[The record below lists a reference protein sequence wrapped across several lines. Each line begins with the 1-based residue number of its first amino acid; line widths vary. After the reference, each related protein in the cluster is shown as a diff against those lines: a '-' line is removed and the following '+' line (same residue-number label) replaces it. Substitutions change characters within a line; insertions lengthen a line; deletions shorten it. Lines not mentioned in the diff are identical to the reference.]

1 MMEFYLINLYFPF
14 VLAFVLAAVVV
25 YYSIPAIIRVAKL
38 KNLYDEPNEDRKVTK
53 KIVPTLGG
61 MAIFLGFII
70 SVVLSSFRLEFI
82 ELRYIVVALV
92 IMLFVGLK
100 DDILYISPRSKL
112 VGQVFVAFILVVFAD
127 LRFTSLHG
135 LLGFEQIP
143 YAASVI
149 LSMFAITVLTN
160 SLNLI
165 DGIDGL
171 CSGIGATA
179 ASIYALL
186 FYINNDVEFTLIG
199 VALSGA
205 LVSFFIYNVFG
216 DKNKIFMGDT
226 GSLLIGFVLSIMTIR
241 FNEIPFTDHRLFEVK
256 EMIGV
261 SLAIMIVPI
270 MDTLRVISIRVLN
283 GKSPFAAD
291 NIHTHHQLLEL
302 GLTHFQ
308 ASLLYIGYNIVFV
321 IIAMILQHYI
331 TNYMLI
337 ITLLV
342 LAFICVSIPS
352 LLLKRGHKKE
362 ARGNL
367 IKDHSFNRFFKELA
381 DKSNTH

>member
-1 MMEFYLINLYFPF
+1 MEFYLINLYFPF

-38 KNLYDEPNEDRKVTK
+38 KNLYDEPNEERKIAK

-70 SVVLSSFRLEFI
+70 SVVLSSFRMEFL

-112 VGQVFVAFILVVFAD
+112 TGQVFVAFILVVFAD

-135 LLGFEQIP
+135 LLGIEQISYFP
-143 YAASVI
+143 SVI

-171 CSGIGATA
+171 CAGIGGTA
-179 ASIYALL
+179 STIFAFL
-186 FYINNDVEFTLIG
+186 FYINNDIEFTLIG
-199 VALSGA
+199 TALSGA
-205 LVSFFIYNVFG
+205 LFSFFIYNVFG

-226 GSLLIGFVLSIMTIR
+226 GSLIIGFVLSIMTIR

-256 EMIGV
+256 EIISV

-283 GKSPFAAD
+283 GKSPFSAD
-291 NIHTHHQLLEL
+291 NIHTHHQMLEL
-302 GLTHFQ
+302 GLNHFQ
-308 ASLLYIGYNIVFV
+308 ASLIYISYNILFV
-321 IIAMILQHYI
+321 IMALVLQHYI
-331 TNYMLI
+331 TNYVL
-337 ITLLV
+337 LLV
-342 LAFICVSIPS
+342 LLIIAFLTVSIPS
-352 LLLKRGHKKE
+352 LLLKSGHRKKWE
-362 ARGNL
+362 KTM
-367 IKDHSFNRFFKELA
+367 IKERKFNRFFKELA

>member
-1 MMEFYLINLYFPF
+1 MELYLVKLYFPF
-14 VLAFVLAAVVV
+14 VLAFLMAAVVV

-38 KNLYDEPNEDRKVTK
+38 KNLYDEPNEERKVSK

-70 SVVLSSFRLEFI
+70 SVVLSSYNLEFL

-112 VGQVFVAFILVVFAD
+112 IGQIFVAFILVVFAD

-135 LLGFEQIP
+135 LLGIEQIP
-143 YAASVI
+143 YLVSVV

-171 CSGIGATA
+171 CSGIGFTA
-179 ASIYALL
+179 ALIYALL
-186 FYINNDVEFTLIG
+186 FYINNDLEFALIG
-199 VALSGA
+199 MALGGA
-205 LVSFFIYNVFG
+205 LFSFFIYNVFG

-241 FNEIPFTDHRLFEVK
+241 FNEIPFTDHRLLEVK
-256 EMIGV
+256 EMIGI

-270 MDTLRVISIRVLN
+270 MDTLRVFSIRISK
-283 GKSPFAAD
+283 GQSPFVAD
-291 NIHTHHQLLEL
+291 RIHTHHQLLDL

-308 ASLLYIGYNIVFV
+308 ASLVYIAYNVCFV
-321 IIAMILQHYI
+321 VVAMVLQHYI
-331 TNYMLI
+331 TNYALLLV
-337 ITLLV
+337 LLV
-342 LAFICVSIPS
+342 LALASLSIPGM
-352 LLLKRGHKKE
+352 LLKRNPQKKL
-362 ARGNL
+362 GNNAV
-367 IKDHSFNRFFKELA
+367 KNHGFNRFFKELA
-381 DKSNTH
+381 DRLNTH

>member
-1 MMEFYLINLYFPF
+1 MEFYLINLYFPF
-14 VLAFVLAAVVV
+14 VLAFILAAVVV
-25 YYSIPAIIRVAKL
+25 YFSIPAIIRVAKL
-38 KNLYDEPNEDRKVTK
+38 KNLYDEPNEDRKASK

-70 SVVLSSFRLEFI
+70 SVVLSSFRMEFL

-100 DDILYISPRSKL
+100 DDILYISPKSKL
-112 VGQVFVAFILVVFAD
+112 IGQVFVAFILVVFAD

-135 LLGFEQIP
+135 LLGIEQLP
-143 YAASVI
+143 YFASVV

-171 CSGIGATA
+171 CSGIGVTA
-179 ASIYALL
+179 ASMFAFL
-186 FYINNDVEFTLIG
+186 FYINNDLEFTLIG
-199 VALSGA
+199 MALSGA
-205 LVSFFIYNVFG
+205 LFSFFIYNVFG

-256 EMIGV
+256 EMIGI
-261 SLAIMIVPI
+261 SLAVMIVPI
-270 MDTLRVISIRVLN
+270 IDTLRVLSIRILN
-283 GKSPFAAD
+283 GKSPFSSD
-291 NIHTHHQLLEL
+291 NIHTHHKLLEL

-308 ASLLYIGYNIVFV
+308 ASLIYIVYNVIFV
-321 IIAMILQHYI
+321 VVAMILQHYI
-331 TNYMLI
+331 SNYVLI
-337 ITLLV
+337 LTLLIF
-342 LAFICVSIPS
+342 AFICVSIPS
-352 LLLKRGHKKE
+352 ILVKKGYKKQISSQGVE
-362 ARGNL
+362 N
-367 IKDHSFNRFFKELA
+367 HSFNRFFKGLA

>member
-1 MMEFYLINLYFPF
+1 MELYLIKLYFPF

-25 YYSIPAIIRVAKL
+25 FYSIPAIIRVARL
-38 KNLYDEPNEDRKVTK
+38 KNLYDEPNEERKVTK
-53 KIVPTLGG
+53 KVVPTLGG

-70 SVVLSSFRLEFI
+70 SVVLSSFKMEFL

-100 DDILYISPRSKL
+100 DDILYISPKSKL
-112 VGQVFVAFILVVFAD
+112 MGQVFVAFILVVFAD

-143 YAASVI
+143 YFVSVI

-171 CSGIGATA
+171 CSGVGFTA
-179 ASIYALL
+179 ASVFSLL
-186 FYINNDVEFTLIG
+186 FYINNDLEFTLIG
-199 VALSGA
+199 MALAGA
-205 LVSFFIYNVFG
+205 LFSFFIYNVFG

-256 EMIGV
+256 EMIGI
-261 SLAIMIVPI
+261 SLAVMIVPI
-270 MDTLRVISIRVLN
+270 MDTLRVFSIRIMN

-291 NIHTHHQLLEL
+291 DIHTHHQLLKL
-302 GLTHFQ
+302 GLNHFQ
-308 ASLLYIGYNIVFV
+308 ASLVYITYNMLFIVF
-321 IIAMILQHYI
+321 AMIIQHYI
-331 TNYMLI
+331 TNYVLI
-337 ITLLV
+337 VVLLITAL
-342 LAFICVSIPS
+342 ICVSIPS
-352 LLLKRGHKKE
+352 LLLKYGHQKKHK
-362 ARGNL
+362 NTV
-367 IKDHSFNRFFKELA
+367 IKEHGFNRFFKEMA

>member
-1 MMEFYLINLYFPF
+1 MEFYLINLYFPF
-14 VLAFVLAAVVV
+14 VLAFVLAVVVV

-38 KNLYDEPNEDRKVTK
+38 KHLYDEPNEDRKVTK

-70 SVVLSSFRLEFI
+70 SVVLSSFRMEFL

-112 VGQVFVAFILVVFAD
+112 TGQIFVAFILVVFAD

-135 LLGFEQIP
+135 LLGFEHIP
-143 YAASVI
+143 YFASVI

-171 CSGIGATA
+171 CSGIGGTISLMFAF
-179 ASIYALL
+179 L
-186 FYINNDVEFTLIG
+186 FYMNDDVEFTLVG
-199 VALSGA
+199 MALAGA
-205 LVSFFIYNVFG
+205 LFSFFIYNVFG

-226 GSLLIGFVLSIMTIR
+226 GSLIIGFVLSIMTIR

-256 EMIGV
+256 ETIGI

-270 MDTLRVISIRVLN
+270 MDTLRVFSIRILE
-283 GKSPFAAD
+283 GRSPFSAD
-291 NIHTHHQLLEL
+291 NIHTHHQLLQL
-302 GLTHFQ
+302 GLNHFQ
-308 ASLLYIGYNIVFV
+308 ASLIYIGYNVLFV
-321 IIAMILQHYI
+321 LVAMVLQYYLVNYIFIIA
-331 TNYMLI
+331 
-337 ITLLV
+337 LLA
-342 LAFICVSIPS
+342 LAFGIVSIPS
-352 LLLKRGHKKE
+352 FLLKRGYNRVVSNEIKKH
-362 ARGNL
+362 R
-367 IKDHSFNRFFKELA
+367 FNRFFKKLA

>member
-1 MMEFYLINLYFPF
+1 MEFYLINLYFPF

-25 YYSIPAIIRVAKL
+25 YYSIPVIIRVAKL

-70 SVVLSSFRLEFI
+70 SVVLSSFRMEFL

-112 VGQVFVAFILVVFAD
+112 TGQIIVAFILVVFAD
-127 LRFTSLHG
+127 MRFTSLHG
-135 LLGFEQIP
+135 LLGFEEIP
-143 YAASVI
+143 YYFSVV

-171 CSGIGATA
+171 CSGIGVA
-179 ASIYALL
+179 ASLMFAFL
-186 FYINNDVEFTLIG
+186 FYINNDVEFTLVG
-199 VALSGA
+199 MALAGA
-205 LVSFFIYNVFG
+205 LFSFFIYNVFG

-226 GSLLIGFVLSIMTIR
+226 GSLIIGFVLSIMTIR

-256 EMIGV
+256 EIIGV

-270 MDTLRVISIRVLN
+270 MDTLRVFSLRILDGR
-283 GKSPFAAD
+283 SPFSAD
-291 NIHTHHQLLEL
+291 NNHTHHQLLQL
-302 GLTHFQ
+302 GLNHFQ
-308 ASLLYIGYNIVFV
+308 ASLIYIAYNVIFV
-321 IIAMILQHYI
+321 AITMVLQHYI
-331 TNYMLI
+331 TNYILL
-337 ITLLV
+337 ITLLL
-342 LAFICVSIPS
+342 LAFISVSIPS
-352 LLLKRGHKKE
+352 LLLKNGHKK
-362 ARGNL
+362 AVGSNA
-367 IKDHSFNRFFKELA
+367 IKEHKFNRFFKELA

>member
-1 MMEFYLINLYFPF
+1 MEFYLINLYFPF
-14 VLAFVLAAVVV
+14 VLAFILAAVVV
-25 YYSIPAIIRVAKL
+25 YFSVPAIIRVAKL
-38 KNLYDEPNEDRKVTK
+38 KNLYDEPNEDRKASK

-70 SVVLSSFRLEFI
+70 SVVLSSFRMEFL

-100 DDILYISPRSKL
+100 DDILYISPKSKL
-112 VGQVFVAFILVVFAD
+112 IGQVFVAFILVVFAD

-135 LLGFEQIP
+135 LLGIEQLS
-143 YAASVI
+143 YFASVI

-171 CSGIGATA
+171 CAGIGVTA
-179 ASIYALL
+179 ASIFAFL
-186 FYINNDVEFTLIG
+186 FYINNDLEFTLIG
-199 VALSGA
+199 MALSGA
-205 LVSFFIYNVFG
+205 LFSFFIYNVFG
-216 DKNKIFMGDT
+216 DRNKIFMGDT

-256 EMIGV
+256 EMIGI

-270 MDTLRVISIRVLN
+270 IDTLRVLSIRILN
-283 GKSPFAAD
+283 GKSPFSAD
-291 NIHTHHQLLEL
+291 NIHTHHKLLEL
-302 GLTHFQ
+302 GFSHFQ
-308 ASLLYIGYNIVFV
+308 ASLIYIAYNVIFV
-321 IIAMILQHYI
+321 VVAMILQHYI
-331 TNYMLI
+331 SNYVLI
-337 ITLLV
+337 LTLLIF
-342 LAFICVSIPS
+342 AFICVSIPS
-352 LLLKRGHKKE
+352 ILAKKGYKKKI
-362 ARGNL
+362 RNQGVKN
-367 IKDHSFNRFFKELA
+367 HSFNRFFKGLA

>member
-1 MMEFYLINLYFPF
+1 MELYLVNLYFPF
-14 VLAFVLAAVVV
+14 VLAFVLAAIIV
-25 YYSIPAIIRVAKL
+25 YYSIPAIIRVAIL

-70 SVVLSSFRLEFI
+70 SVVLSSFRMEFI

-112 VGQVFVAFILVVFAD
+112 IGQIFVAFILVVFAD

-135 LLGFEQIP
+135 LLGIESIP
-143 YAASVI
+143 YFVSVM

-171 CSGIGATA
+171 CSGIGFTA
-179 ASIYALL
+179 SSIFALL
-186 FYINNDVEFTLIG
+186 FYINNDLEFTLIG
-199 VALSGA
+199 MALSGA
-205 LVSFFIYNVFG
+205 LFSFFIYNVFG

-226 GSLLIGFVLSIMTIR
+226 GSLLIGFILSILTIR
-241 FNEIPFTDHRLFEVK
+241 FNEIPFTDHRLFEIK
-256 EMIGV
+256 EMIGI

-270 MDTLRVISIRVLN
+270 IDTLRVFSIRIMK
-283 GKSPFAAD
+283 GKSPFSAD
-291 NIHTHHQLLEL
+291 DSHTHHQLLKL

-308 ASLLYIGYNIVFV
+308 ASLCYIAYNIVFV
-321 IIAMILQHYI
+321 VIAMILQHYI
-331 TNYMLI
+331 TNYLLI
-337 ITLLV
+337 IVLLL
-342 LAFICVSIPS
+342 LALSFVSIPS
-352 LLLKRGHKKE
+352 LLLKYGGEKTLFNNVNRNQK
-362 ARGNL
+362 
-367 IKDHSFNRFFKELA
+367 FNRFFKKIA
-381 DKSNTH
+381 DRLNVH